1 MWSSQRWSVN
11 FHSFRADHIVI
22 SFLRVQDGK
31 EERVPL
37 QQRDLAN
44 ATSARWSSS
53 APTVMKPCWQYGP
66 WCMRAES
73 LSSSDFLQPHGLE
86 PARILCPWDSPG
98 KNTEVGAMPSS
109 RGSSPMGSNLCL
121 LHLLHCQVDS
131 LPRSLIRCFPG
142 ISDGKESACNAG
154 DLGSIPGPGRSPGEG
169 NGYLLQYSC
178 LENSTNRGAWQTTVH
193 GVPKSR
199 TWLSN

>member
-1 MWSSQRWSVN
+1 
-11 FHSFRADHIVI
+11 
-22 SFLRVQDGK
+22 
-31 EERVPL
+31 
-37 QQRDLAN
+37 
-44 ATSARWSSS
+44 
-53 APTVMKPCWQYGP
+53 
-66 WCMRAES
+66 MRAES

-142 ISDGKESACNAG
+142 RSDGKESACNAG
-154 DLGSIPGPGRSPGEG
+154 DLGSIPGLEKSPWRREWLPTPVFLPGEFHG
-169 NGYLLQYSC
+169 WRSLVGYSPWGRQESDTTEQLRLLT
-178 LENSTNRGAWQTTVH
+178 LR
-193 GVPKSR
+193 
-199 TWLSN
+199 